1 MNSIYIQFIDDNTE
15 THRKLSELFKDLQ
28 LIVTQPTFESRQ
40 NESRAY
46 LDTCVDLPLVHHAR
60 EWGFILTRQENSK
73 TDPWSS

>member
-60 EWGFILTRQENSK
+60 EWGFILTRQANSK